1 MPVYSLELIMAKVD
15 GDFESAGW
23 TKPPSI
29 PFRLAAGME
38 ARELLAYLH
47 QGPWQDIG
55 ATAPELWSSMTTTP
69 PHPPWPCHHQW
80 AFTLF
85 LICTLVRRTEVP
97 SWIELKPSQ
106 TPLPWD
112 WAISP
117 TPLLV
122 ADLARS
128 HRPATFWWHRAH
140 CLPRL
145 CGGVW
150 CLPVVP

>member
-1 MPVYSLELIMAKVD
+1 MAKVD

-69 PHPPWPCHHQW
+69 PSAMTMSSPVSFHSVSDLHPGP
-80 AFTLF
+80 
-85 LICTLVRRTEVP
+85 
-97 SWIELKPSQ
+97 
-106 TPLPWD
+106 
-112 WAISP
+112 
-117 TPLLV
+117 
-122 ADLARS
+122 
-128 HRPATFWWHRAH
+128 
-140 CLPRL
+140 
-145 CGGVW
+145 
-150 CLPVVP
+150 